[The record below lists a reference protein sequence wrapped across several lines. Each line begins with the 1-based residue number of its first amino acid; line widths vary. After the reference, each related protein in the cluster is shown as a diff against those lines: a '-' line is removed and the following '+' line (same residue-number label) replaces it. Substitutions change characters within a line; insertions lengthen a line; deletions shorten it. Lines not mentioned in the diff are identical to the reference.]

1 MNRWAP
7 ITSVKI
13 RILVIALTLPWAI
26 TCSAQY
32 RDRPAEPD
40 ACDAKLRD
48 TMVLRISTPKDYGKV
63 KGTSQAVT
71 GEIVDYF
78 DILDATIQVDN
89 HPEEL
94 IELQEQEP
102 ASGLLLRAARTRIGQ
117 ILDAV
122 SKSHCEL
129 TGLLA
134 APGER
139 APVVRRFLHTVD
151 LLHTGQ
157 HRITLKARNAAGY
170 VYIRQLKVTL
180 E

>member
-78 DILDATIQVDN
+78 DNGGNIIV
-89 HPEEL
+89 
-94 IELQEQEP
+94 
-102 ASGLLLRAARTRIGQ
+102 IGD
-117 ILDAV
+117 IDTSLYYKKLFYA
-122 SKSHCEL
+122 L
-129 TGLLA
+129 G
-134 APGER
+134 
-139 APVVRRFLHTVD
+139 VD
-151 LLHTGQ
+151 L
-157 HRITLKARNAAGY
+157 
-170 VYIRQLKVTL
+170 
-180 E
+180 